1 MRNRTLKF
9 GFVAALA
16 GILALGACTKKDVDS
31 VPTLNVP
38 IIANVKGLD
47 PVQTNDLYS
56 AMVVQQIYEPLF
68 QYHYLKRPLVLEPL
82 LAQAMPE
89 ISKDGLTHTIK
100 IKQGVHFQDSNVFPD
115 GKGREVTAQD
125 FIYSWKR
132 LADPKNESEGFWI
145 FDGKVKGFNA
155 WREKIQKGEVTYDT
169 PIEGFQAPDKYTI
182 VIKLDRPYFQ
192 LEYVLATQFSAVVA
206 KEAVDK
212 YGKEFINNAVGT
224 GPFMLENWVR
234 NSKVQLR
241 KNPTWHG
248 ETYPTEG
255 ESTDAANGLL
265 KDAGKPVPFVDK
277 LVFHELTENQP
288 RWLNFMKGNLDFI
301 IIPKDN
307 FSSAVSGSGV
317 TPEMAKKGIVLSIV
331 NELDLTYISFNMEDP
346 VLGKNLDLRKALV
359 YAIDE
364 EAFRKKFYNGLAL
377 NAQGVIPPDVEGYDP
392 NYKNPYKEYNV
403 EKAKEFLSKAGY
415 PGGKGLPTLEF
426 STLSTSTYRQMA
438 EFYQQA
444 WSAIGVQTKIVTS
457 SWPQFLDKLRNRKA
471 QFWDIAWMGDY
482 PDAENFFQ
490 LLYSKNISPGS
501 NQTNY
506 VNKEFDTLYDQ
517 AALLP
522 PGQARSNIY
531 HQMRDVLNAD
541 VPWILGEHRQG
552 VYLHQGWLENFK
564 MNNTIQTMYKYMR
577 VDTKKKEELKA
588 NF

>member
-1 MRNRTLKF
+1 
-9 GFVAALA
+9 
-16 GILALGACTKKDVDS
+16 
-31 VPTLNVP
+31 
-38 IIANVKGLD
+38 
-47 PVQTNDLYS
+47 
-56 AMVVQQIYEPLF
+56 
-68 QYHYLKRPLVLEPL
+68 
-82 LAQAMPE
+82 
-89 ISKDGLTHTIK
+89 
-100 IKQGVHFQDSNVFPD
+100 
-115 GKGREVTAQD
+115 
-125 FIYSWKR
+125 
-132 LADPKNESEGFWI
+132 
-145 FDGKVKGFNA
+145 
-155 WREKIQKGEVTYDT
+155 
-169 PIEGFQAPDKYTI
+169 
-182 VIKLDRPYFQ
+182 
-192 LEYVLATQFSAVVA
+192 
-206 KEAVDK
+206 
-212 YGKEFINNAVGT
+212 
-224 GPFMLENWVR
+224 
-234 NSKVQLR
+234 
-241 KNPTWHG
+241 
-248 ETYPTEG
+248 
-255 ESTDAANGLL
+255 
-265 KDAGKPVPFVDK
+265 
-277 LVFHELTENQP
+277 
-288 RWLNFMKGNLDFI
+288 
-301 IIPKDN
+301 
-307 FSSAVSGSGV
+307 
-317 TPEMAKKGIVLSIV
+317 MAKKGIVLSIV